1 MQTGKRLQLGVRVC
15 VADVA
20 VHTPL
25 IVAVFDFGQ
34 GRTGWDPRVEGGGE
48 PGGEGGGTTA
58 AGWVCFVGR
67 RRRDCTLSLVVQT

>member
-1 MQTGKRLQLGVRVC
+1 M
-15 VADVA
+15 ADVA

-48 PGGEGGGTTA
+48 PGGGGGNDS
-58 AGWVCFVGR
+58 GGVGVLCGASEKR
-67 RRRDCTLSLVVQT
+67 LYTISGGTDLTGDSS